1 MSVDVVEVEETWLLE
16 ELVEVEL
23 DIVELAVVDEL
34 VETVKLFD
42 DVDDW
47 LEELERPEIG
57 FMVVDEEF
65 VVSVKL
71 VDGELDDTEDELEA
85 VVDGLVGENRL
96 VVFVEKELVV
106 EEEVEDVLIDVAVV
120 VAVVVAEEVDSDDEL
135 VAKVEVDSRDV
146 CSVEDNDELDE
157 VAEDS
162 VTEVV
167 AKLVGKTDVVDND
180 ELRVELDD
188 VEAIVDVKTT
198 FVQLSAV
205 SSKIAPFTH

>member
-42 DVDDW
+42 DVDGW

-188 VEAIVDVKTT
+188 VEAIVVVKTT